1 MTTTVPAYTF
11 GGITRPALIL
21 DDTGHIILFG
31 AAADFAA
38 TYGLKAL
45 YAGLP
50 PGTPYPPIT
59 DSLSTPTD
67 TNGGANSVA
76 EGAPAGTAVGI
87 TASATSPIGSTTY
100 SLVGDTSHGGFTIN
114 ATTGVVTVADP
125 TKIDFE
131 SSPGHAYTVTVQASD
146 GIVTSTQNFNIAVT
160 DVAPSAPTDTNAG
173 ANTVTEGARFGHRG
187 RHHRAFDRRQWRRGH
202 LFAHRRHLRRRLQD
216 RRQHRRRHRQR
227 CDQDRLREQRA
238 GSYLYGHRS
247 GQRRH
252 ADEFADLH
260 DRRHRR
266 HDCRAHRH

>member
-1 MTTTVPAYTF
+1 MTTTVPPYTF
-11 GGITRPALIL
+11 GGTTRPALIL

-76 EGAPAGTAVGI
+76 EGAPAGTTVGI

-131 SSPGHAYTVTVQASD
+131 SSGVGHSYTVTATASD
-146 GIVTSTQNFNIAVT
+146 GTDTSSQTFTIGVT
-160 DVAPSAPTDTNAG
+160 DTPPSTPIDSDG
-173 ANTVTEGARFGHRG
+173 TVNSVVEGA
-187 RHHRAFDRRQWRRGH
+187 A
-202 LFAHRRHLRRRLQD
+202 
-216 RRQHRRRHRQR
+216 
-227 CDQDRLREQRA
+227 A
-238 GSYLYGHRS
+238 GTTVGITASSTDVNGPPVTWSLTGDTS
-247 GQRRH
+247 
-252 ADEFADLH
+252 
-260 DRRHRR
+260 
-266 HDCRAHRH
+266 

>member
-76 EGAPAGTAVGI
+76 EGAPAEVRRNPKVIEAYLGEE
-87 TASATSPIGSTTY
+87 
-100 SLVGDTSHGGFTIN
+100 L
-114 ATTGVVTVADP
+114 
-125 TKIDFE
+125 KI
-131 SSPGHAYTVTVQASD
+131 
-146 GIVTSTQNFNIAVT
+146 
-160 DVAPSAPTDTNAG
+160 
-173 ANTVTEGARFGHRG
+173 
-187 RHHRAFDRRQWRRGH
+187 
-202 LFAHRRHLRRRLQD
+202 
-216 RRQHRRRHRQR
+216 
-227 CDQDRLREQRA
+227 
-238 GSYLYGHRS
+238 
-247 GQRRH
+247 
-252 ADEFADLH
+252 
-260 DRRHRR
+260 
-266 HDCRAHRH
+266 